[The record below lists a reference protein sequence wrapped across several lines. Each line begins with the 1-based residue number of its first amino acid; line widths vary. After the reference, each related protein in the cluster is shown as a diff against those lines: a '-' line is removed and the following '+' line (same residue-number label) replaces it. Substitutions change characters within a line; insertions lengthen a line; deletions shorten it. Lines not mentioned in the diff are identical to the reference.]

1 MKSEE
6 IASPEWKHFKVES
19 PELDR
24 PFHIK
29 YGDNPEPSPSILR
42 IHRDPP
48 HLPWLQRQDGSEWV
62 DVNMANAAWIVRNS
76 EWRYVP
82 VAENADL
89 KKQPGDK

>member
-6 IASPEWKHFKVES
+6 IVTPEWKHFKVES

-29 YGDNPEPSPSILR
+29 YGDNSESNPSILR
-42 IHRDPP
+42 IHQEPS
-48 HLPWLQRQDGSEWV
+48 HLPWLQRQNGSEWV